1 VKFYFEIDDG
11 VFEDEFGVN
20 FKDAVKAASIE
31 SVAETVFSN
40 AMGDSYYTECSAMV
54 KKIIKD
60 YTPTIIERVV
70 ERVADNISRKKAIV
84 EMTPKASEL
93 AAADK
98 DNVAYFESMI
108 DKAIARR
115 FSKG

>member
-1 VKFYFEIDDG
+1 MKFYFEIEDDI
-11 VFEDEFGVN
+11 FEDEFGVD
-20 FKDAVKAASIE
+20 FKNAVKLASID
-31 SVAETVFSN
+31 SIAETVFSGVV
-40 AMGDSYYTECSAMV
+40 GDSYYAECGAMV
-54 KKIIKD
+54 KQIIKD
-60 YTPTIIERVV
+60 YTPAIIERVV
-70 ERVADNISRKKAIV
+70 ERVADNISRKRAIV

-115 FSKG
+115 FGK